1 MPEWDIPAVARRQVR
16 LALREAREARHL
28 TQRDVAEAMEW
39 SLSKVQRIEKGDVS
53 VAANDLRALL
63 ALLGIESGERV
74 DDLVRAARLSRQ
86 RRRSRDERRFRQHIP
101 PVLLQLTAYEAEVEE
116 IRVFAPMLIPGFLQ
130 TRGYA
135 EVLLRSSQPELP
147 AETREVRLEF
157 GQRRREELVTRADP
171 PRLFV
176 ILDESVLYRHMG
188 DLEMHRAQLVDLTGL
203 VRDGRL
209 VVRIMPLEMVA
220 SAPVSG
226 QFEICHLGGNRADP
240 PEDAVMYRESGDH
253 GEIVEDAERVRRY
266 RSMFEKLWHSSYDE
280 TKSLRLI
287 GDRIK

>member
-16 LALREAREARHL
+16 LALCEAREARHL

-53 VAANDLRALL
+53 VAANDLSALL

-86 RRRSRDERRFRQHIP
+86 RRRSRLERRFRQHIP
-101 PVLLQLTAYEAEVEE
+101 PVLLQLSAYEAEVEE

-147 AETREVRLEF
+147 AQTREVR
-157 GQRRREELVTRADP
+157 
-171 PRLFV
+171 
-176 ILDESVLYRHMG
+176 
-188 DLEMHRAQLVDLTGL
+188 
-203 VRDGRL
+203 
-209 VVRIMPLEMVA
+209 LEMVA

-226 QFEICHLGGNRADP
+226 QFEICHLAGNRADP

-266 RSMFEKLWHSSYDE
+266 LGMFEKLWHSSYDE